1 MSKPSFSNRKRAI
14 TSLLS
19 IFLQGMTLPATA
31 SVSDTDSAFATTGV
45 NHSDTHIYAAQTSAT
60 AQLKASVDAL
70 LAQHNLPGLVLM
82 VKHRNQLLHYQAHGQ
97 VNTEEPKPM
106 EKDALFRIFS
116 MSKPITAVAL
126 LQLVEQGKV
135 SLDDDIRRYLPEFE
149 HFEVEGQPQV
159 VTVHHLLSHTAGF
172 GYGGGISNWVDIRYL
187 LANPLSRNN
196 TLDDMVDDLSGI
208 DLKFKPGE
216 RFEYSIASDIQGA
229 IIEKVTGLSLDDYFQ
244 RHIFSPL
251 NMQDTHF
258 YVPQGQTHRLV
269 DMYEYDASTFE
280 EAYTFNQDKI
290 QLIERAEDSE
300 YLHQPELLS
309 GGGGLVSSAQD
320 YSHFVSMLS
329 NGGRF
334 NGQQILSQEL
344 IDTMLSSKTQGLETH
359 FLPRLYKGA
368 GFGYGVGI
376 QETATEHRQPGS
388 FFWAGMGGTLF
399 WSDPQTQ
406 LQVVAMMQV
415 EDGWIALEKWLIPQ
429 IYQFIDTH
437 SIKDAP
443 LANKAH

>member
-1 MSKPSFSNRKRAI
+1 MSKPTFSNSKRAI
-14 TSLLS
+14 ASLLS
-19 IFLQGMTLPATA
+19 IFLQGATLPAA
-31 SVSDTDSAFATTGV
+31 ANAGDSALATAGV
-45 NHSDTHIYAAQTSAT
+45 KHSDTHIYAAQTSAT
-60 AQLKASVDAL
+60 AHLNASVEAL
-70 LAQHNLPGLVLM
+70 LSQHKLPGLVLM
-82 VKHRNQLLHYQAHGQ
+82 VKHRNQLLHYQAYGQ

-106 EKDALFRIFS
+106 EKNALFRIFS

-149 HFEVEGQPQV
+149 HFEVDGQPQV

-187 LANPLSRNN
+187 LANPLSRKN
-196 TLDDMVDDLSGI
+196 TLDDMVDNLSGI

-229 IIEKVTGLSLDDYFQ
+229 IIEKVTGLSLDEYFQ
-244 RHIFSPL
+244 RHIFTPL

-258 YVPQGQTHRLV
+258 YVPQGKAHRLV

-290 QLIERAEDSE
+290 QLVEQAKDSE
-300 YLHQPELLS
+300 YLHQPALLS

-334 NGQQILSQEL
+334 SGQQILSQEL

-359 FLPRLYKGA
+359 LFTQTVQGRRLWLRCRHSRNGDRA
-368 GFGYGVGI
+368 SPAWRLLLGR
-376 QETATEHRQPGS
+376 H
-388 FFWAGMGGTLF
+388 
-399 WSDPQTQ
+399 
-406 LQVVAMMQV
+406 
-415 EDGWIALEKWLIPQ
+415 GWHAVLE
-429 IYQFIDTH
+429 
-437 SIKDAP
+437 
-443 LANKAH
+443 